1 GVRPMACGAWRVAC
15 GVWRVAC
22 GAWPVARAARP
33 VARWAPRPPQIPAVS
48 ATTDLVT
55 IGIGGNSIGFTDIV
69 TNCVEQGIAAFGLGS
84 PCSTYYTR
92 GRGAPA
98 LDRGF
103 ASLEADFTAT
113 LNAIRTR
120 APRAKV
126 AVVGYRA
133 VVDDN
138 TGCSWGTWHQL
149 GTVTKGDMPW
159 LDTLERRLNTAR
171 GIPGS
176 RAPSAKPPT
185 PPPAPTP
192 SSAPATGASANAEA
206 TPKPSSPSPARSSSS
221 PGT

>member
-1 GVRPMACGAWRVAC
+1 MSGGSWAVRVRNSSGR
-15 GVWRVAC
+15 
-22 GAWPVARAARP
+22 RAAKGCP
-33 VARWAPRPPQIPAVS
+33 V
-48 ATTDLVT
+48 
-55 IGIGGNSIGFTDIV
+55 IV

-92 GRGAPA
+92 ARGAPA

-126 AVVGYRA
+126 AVVGYPA

-159 LDTLERRLNTAR
+159 LDTLERRLNTALSDQAR
-171 GIPGS
+171 K
-176 RAPSAKPPT
+176 A
-185 PPPAPTP
+185 
-192 SSAPATGASANAEA
+192 GAVYVD
-206 TPKPSSPSPARSSSS
+206 TYSSST
-221 PGT
+221 GHGVCANGGERWIYGIRTA